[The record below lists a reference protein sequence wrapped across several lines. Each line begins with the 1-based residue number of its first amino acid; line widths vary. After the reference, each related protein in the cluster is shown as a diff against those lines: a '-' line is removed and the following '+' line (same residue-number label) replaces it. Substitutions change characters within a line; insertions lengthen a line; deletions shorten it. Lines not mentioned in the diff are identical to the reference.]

1 MTIKP
6 SKVQLQ
12 RSATEMRADHRPRQL
27 LQEPRISRADE
38 RRLAELARDRDRR
51 ATQLALTTTLERMT
65 QDLETVKQ
73 QIGRVVPGDHRSY
86 LREIEHGIKGLTDT
100 ARFK

>member
-1 MTIKP
+1 MTSKP
-6 SKVQLQ
+6 SKAQLQ

-27 LQEPRISRADE
+27 QHEPRISRADE
-38 RRLAELARDRDRR
+38 RQLADLARYRDRR

-65 QDLETVKQ
+65 QDLATVKQ

-86 LREIEHGIKGLTDT
+86 LREIEHGIKGLIDT
-100 ARFK
+100 SRIR